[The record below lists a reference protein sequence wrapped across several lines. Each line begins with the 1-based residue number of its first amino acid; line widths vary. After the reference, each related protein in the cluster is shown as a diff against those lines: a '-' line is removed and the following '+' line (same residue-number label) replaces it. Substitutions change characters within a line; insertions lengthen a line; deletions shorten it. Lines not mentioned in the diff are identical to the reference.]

1 MKPTLTTPDTLLLG
15 MWVEGQRAAIVG
27 TLVREDEEII
37 TEVTHWVGGWAG
49 VYKEWATLVNVLKDA
64 AIVGSKHLLIVSN
77 DAALV
82 RALTPPLRAP
92 AADQVERKWLLGWG
106 KEGQRGGY
114 VEMPFGGDAAHW
126 DAIRLLAAGPWA
138 GRWRVVWSDKL
149 EKARELWRQS
159 TNRQ

>member
-37 TEVTHWVGGWAG
+37 TEVTHWAG
-49 VYKEWATLVNVLKDA
+49 LYKEWATLVDVLKDA

-92 AADQVERKWLLGWG
+92 AADQVDRKWLLGWG

-114 VEMPFGGDAAHW
+114 VDMPFGGDAAHW
-126 DAIRLLAAGPWA
+126 AAIWLLAAGPWA

-159 TNRQ
+159 TSRQ